1 MLDGD
6 EDRVQE
12 DQNNNEPVET
22 LVLNKAT
29 YAKPENTHV
38 QPKNTNN
45 NIINSTVL
53 RECKPPPRRLTS
65 TKNDLGFESGYRDKS
80 VFVAG
85 CLPDRCQNAVRWI
98 HYLISVSHFAECREN
113 QLVTVREMLINL
125 LKSHIP

>member
-45 NIINSTVL
+45 NIIN
-53 RECKPPPRRLTS
+53 
-65 TKNDLGFESGYRDKS
+65 
-80 VFVAG
+80 VAG
-85 CLPDRCQNAVRWI
+85 CLPIFFGCFVILHVTMTRVCSFN
-98 HYLISVSHFAECREN
+98 YLLYVTREARTY
-113 QLVTVREMLINL
+113 VTLCVKRDETV
-125 LKSHIP
+125 